1 MKKAIGRIQQLDEES
16 LERFFREYYLL
27 LLEYA
32 NFYLFNSQLSEDF
45 VHDVFV
51 EVWEAKNKIKIRV
64 SLKAYI
70 LKCLHNKCIQY
81 LRHQSVKQKYKT
93 AIQMKLEEA
102 RIMNQSFEGGEI
114 TRLFEEEIQ
123 SLVEQAIKNIPEKT
137 RTVFLMSRRQYFKNA
152 EIARELNLSE
162 KAIEYH
168 ITQALQILRKQLQD
182 YLPCLICSLLMIG

>member
-1 MKKAIGRIQQLDEES
+1 MKKPIGGIQQIDEES
-16 LERFFREYYLL
+16 LERFFRKYYLL

-51 EVWEAKNKIKIRV
+51 EIWEAKDNIEIRV

-70 LKCLHNKCIQY
+70 FKCLHNKCIQY
-81 LRHQSVKQKYKT
+81 LRHQSVKQKYNT
-93 AIQMKLEEA
+93 TIHMKLEEA
-102 RIMNQSFEGGEI
+102 RIMNQLFEDGEM

-123 SLVEQAIKNIPEKT
+123 SLVEQAINNLPEKT
-137 RTVFLMSRRQYFKNA
+137 KRVYLMSRSQYFRNA
-152 EIARELNLSE
+152 EIAKKMNLSE

-168 ITQALQILRKQLQD
+168 ITQAIQILRKHLKD
-182 YLPCLICSLLMIG
+182 YLPCLICSFLILG